1 MLIRPEG
8 GPDGAMSLV
17 LRRVDLKHIKLV
29 GRSNKQF
36 LAFTKDFVREDAVGK
51 IAKFWRRY
59 GWTMKMK
66 DLAGA
71 YRTVKLTELDARGM
85 GFEFIV
91 QYLRKSFVLKVSL
104 LFYRRILY
112 GAADI
117 AKIRLHDLSEHEE
130 KPNIRVF
137 LCGYMI
143 VYYGEQVFEE
153 IQEKERRLVHAA
165 TALLRCVHEI
175 SDQLVEG
182 VHFKN
187 LPTNLV
193 ETLPTLH
200 AEFVGAFNAW
210 KVPDLKVLVERIVYA
225 VQRLFAAFCH
235 LSTYHPNDEPLRAE
249 FRLQIRRLRAK
260 LDEIKGPGTSSMV
273 DQFITGSLVYETW
286 DPLDPI
292 DWPLWANFHMDE
304 LIAAMDEEYW
314 EARATLYMSVRL
326 DM

>member
-117 AKIRLHDLSEHEE
+117 VKIRLHDLSEHEE

-143 VYYGEQVFEE
+143 SLISSWGVFLSR
-153 IQEKERRLVHAA
+153 IFLQIWWRLSPRS
-165 TALLRCVHEI
+165 TPSSSALLM
-175 SDQLVEG
+175 
-182 VHFKN
+182 
-187 LPTNLV
+187 
-193 ETLPTLH
+193 
-200 AEFVGAFNAW
+200 
-210 KVPDLKVLVERIVYA
+210 
-225 VQRLFAAFCH
+225 
-235 LSTYHPNDEPLRAE
+235 
-249 FRLQIRRLRAK
+249 
-260 LDEIKGPGTSSMV
+260 PGKS
-273 DQFITGSLVYETW
+273 
-286 DPLDPI
+286 PI
-292 DWPLWANFHMDE
+292 
-304 LIAAMDEEYW
+304 
-314 EARATLYMSVRL
+314 
-326 DM
+326 